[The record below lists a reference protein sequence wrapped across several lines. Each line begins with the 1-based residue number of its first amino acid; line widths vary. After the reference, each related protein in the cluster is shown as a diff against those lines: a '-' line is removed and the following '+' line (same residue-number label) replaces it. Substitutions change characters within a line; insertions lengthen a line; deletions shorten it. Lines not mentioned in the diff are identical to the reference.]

1 MYLWLPDRQ
10 SLSFDRRTEIKND
23 DFCANTKCN
32 LGDNTTSKSRGI
44 KVICDDRG
52 GRISAMTPSLMCNV
66 GDNTSRRSRQVM
78 IPPSLDHQPPSSC
91 SRRWHNAPLR
101 SESLKIKI
109 RGVDPLKTSAL
120 WQKAG
125 KAWWNTKYKFLDK
138 SIPHCFKALNCTG
151 TRVLIKSL
159 GIEYDSKKVRE
170 INSNRIIT

>member
-1 MYLWLPDRQ
+1 MIARQ
-10 SLSFDRRTEIKND
+10 AVTLFWQKNWNQKWR
-23 DFCANTKCN
+23 FCANTKCN

-66 GDNTSRRSRQVM
+66 GGDNTSRRSRQVI

-138 SIPHCFKALNCTG
+138 SKEGNTDCALYKA
-151 TRVLIKSL
+151 KAS
-159 GIEYDSKKVRE
+159 
-170 INSNRIIT
+170 